1 MKELRGQRC
10 YSEKVYRKYIHR
22 QAYFLGSY
30 YSSTEVHTLH
40 SEEYEEHLYKTNHSG
55 KPYRR
60 IVRVGQTSKHGVH
73 GGVEQYP
80 DAFYL

>member
-30 YSSTEVHTLH
+30 YSSTEVHTMNN
-40 SEEYEEHLYKTNHSG
+40 EECKNTCTKQTIVENYTEELLG
-55 KPYRR
+55 
-60 IVRVGQTSKHGVH
+60 
-73 GGVEQYP
+73 
-80 DAFYL
+80 